1 MKPRSKL
8 KPLFALLIFALG
20 LALLNSVNK
29 QQLLD
34 SEAVREQVGLA
45 VEGETTAGADVLIA
59 EAFRSGRS
67 NVQLGG
73 EGRVAKI
80 LPDDNEGSRH
90 QKFLLELESG
100 HTLLIAHN
108 IDLAPRINNLRE
120 DELIEFYGEYEWNKK
135 GGVIHW
141 THHDPKGKHP
151 GGWLKYQGRVYK

>member
-1 MKPRSKL
+1 MKPHSKL
-8 KPLFALLIFALG
+8 KPLFVLLVFALG
-20 LALLNSVNK
+20 LALLNSINT

-34 SEAVREQVGLA
+34 SDAAQEQLVLDGKS
-45 VEGETTAGADVLIA
+45 VAGADVLIA

-73 EGRVAKI
+73 EGRVEQI
-80 LPDDNEGSRH
+80 LSDDNEMSRH

-100 HTLLIAHN
+100 HILLISHN
-108 IDLAPRINNLRE
+108 IDLAPRVEHLRE
-120 DELIEFYGEYEWNKK
+120 GERLEFYGEYEWNKK

-141 THHDPKGKHP
+141 THHDPKGRHH

>member
-8 KPLFALLIFALG
+8 KPLFALLIFTLG

-29 QQLLD
+29 QQLLESD
-34 SEAVREQVGLA
+34 SAQAQLA
-45 VEGETTAGADVLIA
+45 LTAGENVAGADVLIA
-59 EAFRSGRS
+59 EAFRNGRS

-73 EGRVAKI
+73 EGRVARI
-80 LPDDNEGSRH
+80 LPDDNNGSRH

-108 IDLAPRINNLRE
+108 IDLAPRVESLRE
-120 DELIEFYGEYEWNKK
+120 GEVIEFYGEYEWNQK

-141 THHDPKGKHP
+141 THHDPKGVHP

>member
-20 LALLNSVNK
+20 LGLLNSINK

-34 SEAVREQVGLA
+34 SDVAQEQLA
-45 VEGETTAGADVLIA
+45 LVVDGKSVVGADVLIA

-73 EGRVAKI
+73 EGRVERI

-100 HTLLIAHN
+100 HTLLISHN
-108 IDLAPRINNLRE
+108 IDLAPRIEHLRE
-120 DELIEFYGEYEWNKK
+120 GERLEFYGEYEWNKK

-141 THHDPKGKHP
+141 THHDPKGRHP